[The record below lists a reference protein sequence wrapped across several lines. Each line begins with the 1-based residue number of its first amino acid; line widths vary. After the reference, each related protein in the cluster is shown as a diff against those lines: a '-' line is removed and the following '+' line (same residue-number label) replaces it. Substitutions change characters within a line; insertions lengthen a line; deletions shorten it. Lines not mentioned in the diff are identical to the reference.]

1 MVLSRFWLVI
11 FISSIF
17 FIVFGLFSS
26 QYYSIDYVLNGKQ
39 GEPLLIGEKYLNEVP
54 QFVQDSLQKSEEKT
68 FVLNANTAD
77 ADTTYVYN
85 KQTVKIY
92 SGKQQADGLLPMT
105 KSSLFDLILP
115 LMAYLSFFC
124 GIMELL
130 IISGASERLAK
141 KLSPL
146 FAKVFPS
153 IPKNHESISY
163 MTLNFAANF
172 LGLDSAATPFGL
184 KAMQSLQELNEDK
197 DKASDAQI
205 MFMCLH
211 AAGLTL
217 IPTSIIGYRAAEHA
231 ANPADVMLPCIITSF
246 VGTIAAFV
254 LVGIKQKVNFKSAS
268 LLAVL
273 MGVIGAIVGLLFYVN
288 SLDLIGKNYFTSN
301 LSGLLLILIIG
312 GTLIFSFIQEKKF
325 VEQKTTILTGVPYS
339 FEILSKL
346 RFTRMDLPDLKI
358 ISQGGGK
365 LAANLFNDFADYA
378 ERTGK
383 KFIATYGQTEGTAR
397 MAYLP
402 AEFAQTKIGSIG
414 KAIPNGKLYLIDDNG
429 NEISE
434 ADVPGEMVYSGPNV
448 TLGYAYTGEDLQKGD
463 ERHGVLATGDIA
475 VKDQDGFFYIVGRIS
490 RFLKLYGVR
499 IGLDEVEQLI
509 FKEFGVENICTG
521 TDEKMKIYVT
531 DETVVTEVASFVIQK
546 TGLYHQAF
554 EVLFIPTIPRNDVGK
569 IIYNFD

>member
-1 MVLSRFWLVI
+1 MILSRFWLVI

-39 GEPLLIGEKYLNEVP
+39 DEPLLIGEKYLKEVP
-54 QFVQDSLQKSEEKT
+54 QFVQDSIQKAEDKTLVINKNEK
-68 FVLNANTAD
+68 D

-85 KQTVKIY
+85 NQTVKIY
-92 SGKQQADGLLPMT
+92 SGKQKADGLLPMT

-115 LMAYLSFFC
+115 LIAYLAFFC

-163 MTLNFAANF
+163 MTLNFSANF

-197 DKASDAQI
+197 DRASDAQI

-246 VGTIAAFV
+246 VGTIAAFI
-254 LVGIKQKVNFKSAS
+254 LVGIKQRVNFKSAS
-268 LLAVL
+268 LLAAL
-273 MGVIGAIVGLLFYVN
+273 MGIIGAIVGLLFYVN

-312 GTLIFSFIQEKKF
+312 GTLIFSFVQEKKF
-325 VEQKTTILTGVPYS
+325 VEQKTTIFDTFVSGANNGLKTGVTIFPYVMGMLVAISLFRNSGLFENISYGISFLFAHLGVAKEITDSLPVAMLRPFSSGGSRGFMIDAMKQFGPDSLTGR
-339 FEILSKL
+339 LSCI
-346 RFTRMDLPDLKI
+346 FQC
-358 ISQGGGK
+358 S
-365 LAANLFNDFADYA
+365 A
-378 ERTGK
+378 ETT
-383 KFIATYGQTEGTAR
+383 FYVIAVY
-397 MAYLP
+397 
-402 AEFAQTKIGSIG
+402 FGSI
-414 KAIPNGKLYLIDDNG
+414 
-429 NEISE
+429 
-434 ADVPGEMVYSGPNV
+434 NV
-448 TLGYAYTGEDLQKGD
+448 KNTRYTLGMMLLVDLIC
-463 ERHGVLATGDIA
+463 VITA
-475 VKDQDGFFYIVGRIS
+475 
-490 RFLKLYGVR
+490 
-499 IGLDEVEQLI
+499 I
-509 FKEFGVENICTG
+509 F
-521 TDEKMKIYVT
+521 
-531 DETVVTEVASFVIQK
+531 VASWF
-546 TGLYHQAF
+546 F
-554 EVLFIPTIPRNDVGK
+554 
-569 IIYNFD
+569 